1 MIAISTTGRSSR
13 LRLLLVTSF
22 LLLASGAPAAF
33 ATVNDCVEDDPDNGR
48 FICLALQPN
57 PWGVS
62 GCPNTADFL
71 SEQRA
76 GCEASG
82 GTFHNPDCPGGHPA
96 TEEEIADLSVKFMQ
110 HLSGGSCSIASD
122 SGWNTP
128 FDGTSFCNGGA
139 GAQFQDGWQVRDSR
153 HIVVSCQSGSW
164 PLGAEDL
171 RWSKSRSL
179 GCPVGSTERTVS
191 RNGVSVTACTIPVE
205 PPCCKVGNPVTAAVG
220 TKVETETDYRGTG
233 GLVFTRHYHSF
244 AFPDPVTLAQ
254 DGHSQLQLGYAWR
267 SNFDKRVVPV
277 GNSGSGINA
286 LTFPDGQIQY
296 FNTLGTEIL
305 NYNDARASLA
315 TLPGGG
321 YVYQGP
327 DVVETYR
334 ADGRLQSITRRSGET
349 LTLAYGNSPGM
360 HVDKNGDPTDE
371 KFPPNAVLLQ
381 SVTDSYG
388 NALSFAYSAPG
399 KLVAMTDPSG
409 ARTLYR
415 YDFPASYDFPAPND
429 NLASVTYPDGRSR
442 SYRYAEAANLPS
454 GYSVVLV
461 HALTS
466 IVDENGSLYGTFKY
480 DANSRVLSSEHALG
494 TQRYQFTRPDATT
507 THVTDPL
514 GTARTYTFQVVDG
527 ITRLSANSLT
537 GGAGFGV
544 GIQNQTYDATG
555 NVLSKT
561 DFNNSTTCY
570 AYDTARNLETV
581 RVEGLPSATSCT
593 QVTGTG
599 AALPAGSRKIL
610 TTWHPR
616 WRLPASTSEPNRR
629 TTFVY
634 NGDASCAPA
643 SAVIADGSANG
654 QPIGV
659 LCTKTVQSTNDAD
672 GSQGFAASLQGQP
685 RTWNYAYDK
694 HGHVLTAD
702 GPRIDASDITAT
714 AYYADDDP
722 DAGKRGNVAT
732 ITNAL
737 GHVTSITAY
746 NAHGQPLTIVD
757 PNGLTTTL
765 GYDPRHRLTS
775 RNVGGEITA
784 YDYDNAGQLTKVTLP
799 DTSFLSYSYDAA
811 HRLTGMSDN
820 LGNRIAYT
828 LDAMGNRTQEQVSDP
843 ANALAQ
849 TRSRIYDNVNRLAQE
864 LGAQNQTTTYGYD
877 NQGKITTLID
887 PLNRA
892 TSNQYDALNRLKQ
905 VTDPNSGVT
914 QYAYNG
920 IDQLVSVTDPRNLA
934 TTYNYD
940 GLANLNSQASPDTG
954 TTANTYDAAGN
965 LLTQTDAKQQVTTY
979 AYDALNRVTSITF
992 HDGSKQTYAYD
1003 QGANGIGRLSTIT
1016 ETDPQSQVT
1025 SLLAYAYDQ
1034 KGRTTSETRTVNGV
1048 AYVLAYSYDAAGRLS
1063 GMTYPSGRTIAY
1075 AFDALGRISQVSTTP
1090 QGGAAQIIASS
1101 IAYQPFGGVKSYTQ
1115 GNGQIYTRSYDL
1127 DGRIASYSLGSQF
1140 FALGYDAASRISF
1153 ISDAANPVNSN
1164 TYSYDNLDRLIG
1176 AALPNLPFA
1185 YNYDAVGNRSSKTV
1199 GSSTDTYAY
1208 STANNRLASITAQAG
1223 AVRSFSFDPDG
1234 STTNDGINQY
1244 AYDARGRMV
1253 QSTGALGATAYQVNA
1268 LGQRIRKTNTAEDRV
1283 YLYDTRGRLVAETDP
1298 GGGLK
1303 REYLYLNDIPIAVIQ

>member
-1 MIAISTTGRSSR
+1 MNIRAMMHKSLR
-13 LRLLLVTSF
+13 LRF
-22 LLLASGAPAAF
+22 LLPSTCCLFLAFTGLSAF
-33 ATVNDCVEDDPDNGR
+33 AAANDCVEDDPDNGR

-71 SEQRA
+71 SIQRA

-96 TEEEIADLSVKFMQ
+96 TEEEIAALSASFMQ

-122 SGWNTP
+122 SGWNAT
-128 FDGTSFCNGGA
+128 FDGSNFCYGGA
-139 GAQFQDGWQVRDSR
+139 GAQFQDGWQVSDSR
-153 HIVVSCQSGSW
+153 HIVVSCSTGSW
-164 PLGAEDL
+164 PFGAEDL
-171 RWSKSRSL
+171 RWSKSRTL
-179 GCPVGSTERTVS
+179 GCPFGSTERTVS
-191 RNGVSVTACTIPVE
+191 RNGVSVTACTIPV
-205 PPCCKVGNPVTAAVG
+205 CCHGDTIANPVTASTG
-220 TKVETETDYRGTG
+220 IKLETETDYSGAR

-244 AFPDPVTLAQ
+244 AFPDPVTLAS
-254 DGHSQLQLGYAWR
+254 DGHSQLQLGYTWR
-267 SNFDKRVVPV
+267 SNFDKRVIPV
-277 GNSGSGINA
+277 GNTPGIYA
-286 LTFPDGQIQY
+286 LTFPDGTIQY
-296 FNTLGTEIL
+296 FNALGTEIL
-305 NYNDARASLA
+305 NYNGARASLA

-349 LTLAYGNSPGM
+349 LTLAYGNSVGM

-371 KFPPNAVLLQ
+371 KFPQNAVLLQ

-409 ARTLYR
+409 GRTLYR
-415 YDFPASYDFPAPND
+415 YDFPASYDFPTPND
-429 NLASVTYPDGRSR
+429 NLASVTYPDGHTR
-442 SYRYAEAANLPS
+442 SYRYTEAANLSSNPLN
-454 GYSVVLV
+454 YP

-480 DANSRVLSSEHALG
+480 DANGRVLSSEHALG

-507 THVTDPL
+507 TNVTDPL

-527 ITRLSANSLT
+527 ITRMSANSLT

-581 RVEGLPSATSCT
+581 RVEGIASAASCSN
-593 QVTGTG
+593 VVGTG
-599 AALPAGSRKIL
+599 AALPSGSRKIS
-610 TTWHPR
+610 TVWHPR
-616 WRLPASTSEPNRR
+616 WRMPVRTAEPRR
-629 TTFVY
+629 ITTYVY

-643 SAVIADGSANG
+643 SAVIADGSPNG

-659 LCTKTVQSTNDAD
+659 LCAKTVQSSSDAD
-672 GSQGFAASLQGQP
+672 GSQGFGATLEGQP
-685 RTWNYAYDK
+685 RTSTYTYDA

-702 GPRIDASDITAT
+702 GPRIDVADITTT

-722 DAGKRGNVAT
+722 DFGKRGNVAT

-765 GYDPRHRLTS
+765 GYDPRHRLIS

-820 LGNRIAYT
+820 LGNHIAYT

-877 NQGKITTLID
+877 NQGNLTTLID

-914 QYAYNG
+914 QYGYNG

-934 TTYNYD
+934 TTYSYD

-965 LLTQTDAKQQVTTY
+965 MLTQTDAKGQVTTY

-1003 QGANGIGRLSTIT
+1003 LGANGIGRLSSIT
-1016 ETDPQSQVT
+1016 ETNPSQQVT

-1034 KGRTTSETRTVNGV
+1034 KGRTISETRTVNGI

-1090 QGGAAQIIASS
+1090 AGGAAQVIASS

-1115 GNGQIYTRSYDL
+1115 AHRELQPR
-1127 DGRIASYSLGSQF
+1127 Q
-1140 FALGYDAASRISF
+1140 
-1153 ISDAANPVNSN
+1153 PV
-1164 TYSYDNLDRLIG
+1164 LC
-1176 AALPNLPFA
+1176 
-1185 YNYDAVGNRSSKTV
+1185 
-1199 GSSTDTYAY
+1199 
-1208 STANNRLASITAQAG
+1208 AG
-1223 AVRSFSFDPDG
+1223 LR
-1234 STTNDGINQY
+1234 
-1244 AYDARGRMV
+1244 RGEPH
-1253 QSTGALGATAYQVNA
+1253 QLHF
-1268 LGQRIRKTNTAEDRV
+1268 
-1283 YLYDTRGRLVAETDP
+1283 
-1298 GGGLK
+1298 
-1303 REYLYLNDIPIAVIQ
+1303 

>member
-1 MIAISTTGRSSR
+1 MNIRATMHKSLR
-13 LRLLLVTSF
+13 LRF
-22 LLLASGAPAAF
+22 LLPSTCCLFLAFTGLSAF
-33 ATVNDCVEDDPDNGR
+33 AAASDCVEDDPVNGR
-48 FICLALQPN
+48 FICLAEQPN
-57 PWGVS
+57 PWWIS

-76 GCEASG
+76 GCEATG
-82 GTFHNPDCPGGHPA
+82 GTFQNPDCPGGHAA
-96 TEEEIADLSVKFMQ
+96 TEEEMTTLSVSFME

-122 SGWNTP
+122 SGWNAT
-128 FDGTSFCNGGA
+128 FDGTNFCYGGL
-139 GAQFQDGWQVRDSR
+139 GQKFQDGWLVGDSR
-153 HIVVSCQSGSW
+153 HIVVSCSSGSW
-164 PLGAEDL
+164 PTGAEDL
-171 RWSKSRSL
+171 RWSKSRTL
-179 GCPVGSTERTVS
+179 GCPFGSTQRSVT

-205 PPCCKVGNPVTAAVG
+205 CPTCNHIGNPVTAAAG
-220 TKVETETDYRGTG
+220 TKVETETDYRGAG
-233 GLVFTRHYHSF
+233 GLVFTRYYQSWS
-244 AFPDPVTLAQ
+244 FPDLFTLTP
-254 DGHSQLQLGYAWR
+254 DGHSQLQLGYTWR
-267 SNFDKRVVPV
+267 SNFDKRVIPV
-277 GNSGSGINA
+277 GNTPGIYA
-286 LTFPDGQIQY
+286 LTFPDGHIQY
-296 FNTLGTEIL
+296 FDTLGAEIF
-305 NYNDARASLA
+305 NYNDGRASLA
-315 TLPGGG
+315 TLSGGG

-334 ADGRLQSITRRSGET
+334 ADGRLQTITRRSGET
-349 LTLAYGNSPGM
+349 LTLAYSSGGVFVDRSGNPT
-360 HVDKNGDPTDE
+360 GDAL
-371 KFPPNAVLLQ
+371 PPNLLIG
-381 SVTDSYG
+381 VTDSYG

-409 ARTLYR
+409 GRTLYT
-415 YDFPASYDFPAPND
+415 YDFPAPNY
-429 NLASVTYPDGRSR
+429 NLASVTYPDGHAR
-442 SYRYAEAANLPS
+442 SYRYTESLNPVNYL
-454 GYSVVLV
+454 

-480 DANSRVLSSEHALG
+480 DANGRILSSEHALG
-494 TQRYQFTRPDATT
+494 AQRYQFIRPDATT
-507 THVTDPL
+507 TNVTDPL

-527 ITRLSANSLT
+527 ITRMTANSLT

-555 NVLSKT
+555 NLLSKT
-561 DFNNSTTCY
+561 DFNNTTTCY

-581 RVEGLPSATSCT
+581 RVEGIASAASCSN
-593 QVTGTG
+593 VVGAG

-629 TTFVY
+629 TIFVY

-685 RTWNYAYDK
+685 RIWNYAYDA
-694 HGHVLTAD
+694 HGHVLSAD

-722 DAGKRGNVAT
+722 DFGKRGNVAT

-737 GHVTSITAY
+737 GHATSITAY
-746 NAHGQPLTIVD
+746 NAHGQLLTIVD

-765 GYDPRHRLTS
+765 GYDPRQRLVS
-775 RNVGGEITA
+775 RSVGGELTSYT
-784 YDYDNAGQLTKVTLP
+784 YDAVGQLTQVTLP
-799 DTSFLSYSYDAA
+799 DGSSLAYSYDAA
-811 HRLTGMSDN
+811 HRMTGMSDN

-828 LDAMGNRTQEQVSDP
+828 LDAMGNRTQEQVFDP

-849 TRSRIYDNVNRLAQE
+849 TRSRVYDNVNRLAQE
-864 LGAQNQTTTYGYD
+864 LGAQNQATTYGYD
-877 NQGKITTLID
+877 NQGNLTSID
-887 PLNRA
+887 GPLAGTVDVTINA
-892 TSNQYDALNRLKQ
+892 YDALNRLVR
-905 VTDPNSGVT
+905 VTDPNQGQT

-920 IDQLVSVTDPRNLA
+920 VDQLVSVTDPRNLA

-965 LLTQTDAKQQVTTY
+965 LLTQTDAKGQVTTY

-1016 ETDPQSQVT
+1016 ETNPQSQVT

-1048 AYVLAYSYDAAGRLS
+1048 AYVLAYSYDAAGRMS

-1090 QGGAAQIIASS
+1090 QGGAAQVVASG
-1101 IAYQPFGGVKSYTQ
+1101 IAYQPFGGVKSYTL
-1115 GNGQIYTRSYDL
+1115 GNGQSTTRGYDL
-1127 DGRIASYSLGSQF
+1127 DGRIASYNLGSQF

-1153 ISDAANPVNSN
+1153 ISDTGNAANAN

-1176 AALPNLPFA
+1176 ARLPNLPFA
-1185 YNYDAVGNRSSKTV
+1185 YGYDAVGNRSSKTV

-1208 STANNRLASITAQAG
+1208 GTASNRLASITAQAG
-1223 AVRSFSFDPDG
+1223 ATRSFSFDPDG
-1234 STTNDGINQY
+1234 STTNDGVNQY

-1253 QSTGALGATAYQVNA
+1253 QATGALGATAYQVNA
-1268 LGQRIRKTNTAEDRV
+1268 LGQRIRKTNTTEDRV
-1283 YLYDTRGRLVAETDP
+1283 YVYDTRGRLIAETDP
-1298 GGGLK
+1298 GGTLK